1 MWNKIK
7 NWLIGIGV
15 TVVGVLCMLVHIKS
29 KKIESLKQELK
40 KETADNNV
48 NKTSIEIL
56 ENQIDKLNKL
66 DESAGTHNE
75 LISEWNK
82 K

>member
-1 MWNKIK
+1 MWSKIK
-7 NWLIGIGV
+7 KWLMGIGV
-15 TVVGVLCMLVHIKS
+15 TVVGILLMLLHIKS

-40 KETADNNV
+40 KETTDNDI

-75 LISEWNK
+75 LIAEWNK